1 MRATLLLLLVHQAV
15 LGAQV
20 AAAAAPG
27 YNATATLGNPWVGL
41 VPYGPSAAT
50 FPHSMENFYLTMAS
64 LMAGVRLLPFRST
77 LVAHTASAT

>member
-1 MRATLLLLLVHQAV
+1 MRSTLLSLLAHQAV
-15 LGAQV
+15 LLGAQ
-20 AAAAAPG
+20 AAEPALA

-64 LMAGVRLLPFRST
+64 LMAG
-77 LVAHTASAT
+77 AHTLPCSARAARAASAI

>member
-1 MRATLLLLLVHQAV
+1 MRSTLLSLLVHQ
-15 LGAQV
+15 LGAQ
-20 AAAAAPG
+20 AAEPALA

-64 LMAGVRLLPFRST
+64 LMAG
-77 LVAHTASAT
+77 AHTLP